1 MQLKMDIKS
10 ALCGT
15 SHAVLL
21 AVVAATGGCK
31 EANPPVEAGKLSTA
45 RQAADSK
52 GQTVARSAAA
62 TPTTTPTS
70 SDTRFH
76 PVEMDGFYQRQ
87 FMDYRPTDSWAQ
99 VPRGETNLGGV
110 PFLMFG
116 KIDLTG
122 LGRARD
128 GEFQPAG
135 TGEIPA

>member
-10 ALCGT
+10 ALCGAL
-15 SHAVLL
+15 HVLL
-21 AVVAATGGCK
+21 LSVAAVTSGCK
-31 EANPPVEAGKLSTA
+31 EANPPVEAGKAADA

-52 GQTVARSAAA
+52 GQARARSAAA

-70 SDTRFH
+70 SGTRFH

-110 PFLMFG
+110 PFLM
-116 KIDLTG
+116 
-122 LGRARD
+122 
-128 GEFQPAG
+128 
-135 TGEIPA
+135 